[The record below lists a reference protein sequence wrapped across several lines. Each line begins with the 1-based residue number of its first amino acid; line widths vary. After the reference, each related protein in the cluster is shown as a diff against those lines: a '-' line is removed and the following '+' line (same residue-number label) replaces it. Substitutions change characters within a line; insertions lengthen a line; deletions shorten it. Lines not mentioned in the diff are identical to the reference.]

1 MDHLEKLLE
10 ATCPNHTYPIMYSLK
25 ECTLMK
31 NYMTTGSLVRNKKS
45 KGDLGRK
52 AAPPFLEEKVV
63 MLIYGGPPPPHES
76 CRKLKLTSQAVNCM
90 SVAIPEY

>member
-1 MDHLEKLLE
+1 MAAAKRDFKHHPWLPMDHLEKLLE
-10 ATCPNHTYPIMYSLK
+10 ATCPNHMYPIMYRLK

-63 MLIYGGPPPPHES
+63 MLIYGGPPPP
-76 CRKLKLTSQAVNCM
+76 
-90 SVAIPEY
+90 PP

>member
-1 MDHLEKLLE
+1 
-10 ATCPNHTYPIMYSLK
+10 
-25 ECTLMK
+25 MK

-63 MLIYGGPPPPHES
+63 MLIYGGPPPP
-76 CRKLKLTSQAVNCM
+76 
-90 SVAIPEY
+90 P